1 LSSVIPM
8 VWEIVY
14 ITTFRILVKSSSSCA
29 MLLKHVLFIAV
40 LNLVKYL
47 KRDVGSSL
55 APVTYMAESR
65 KLFTFQGYG
74 GAFCFFRLA
83 IFWKGFATREVGDCQ
98 ELSFR
103 AF

>member
-1 LSSVIPM
+1 M

-14 ITTFRILVKSSSSCA
+14 ITTFRILVKSISSCS

-55 APVTYMAESR
+55 ASVTYMAESR
-65 KLFTFQGYG
+65 KLFTY
-74 GAFCFFRLA
+74 
-83 IFWKGFATREVGDCQ
+83 
-98 ELSFR
+98 
-103 AF
+103 